1 MLPGPPSPA
10 DWEPLTLGT
19 LGTHMSAHMS
29 GVAEERGWGVV
40 MAGGAGGTWY
50 VEDAGGKVAEF
61 QRVLSAYLP
70 SLQVSLHSP
79 DKYDDPNCTKEKT
92 SAPGGKT
99 TCPGSGQAHGVGI

>member
-19 LGTHMSAHMS
+19 HTSACMS

-50 VEDAGGKVAEF
+50 VEDEGGKVAEF